1 MIGLN
6 TVTRNEWKILLG
18 DDLFHFC
25 VFVSRDAAPSSQL
38 TADNNNSHSQTQ
50 SSSRSSSSASH
61 HSQSNQHQ
69 QQQYN
74 NTHHSSQQV
83 WSLTPFIYHT
93 KLGEI
98 FGLMKTSVFLAHI
111 QGLCQLVLTMSWGIC
126 LVQYNKQNSS
136 FSIALE
142 ATYKVRWGP
151 WRAPYSLKK
160 PSEGTR
166 PKQITN

>member
-1 MIGLN
+1 MSI
-6 TVTRNEWKILLG
+6 
-18 DDLFHFC
+18 
-25 VFVSRDAAPSSQL
+25 SRDAAPSSQL

-69 QQQYN
+69 QQQQYN

-93 KLGEI
+93 RLGEI

-136 FSIALE
+136 FSIALD
-142 ATYKVRWGP
+142 ATYKSRWRVLEEHRTLSKSPQRVRDQNKLSCW
-151 WRAPYSLKK
+151 
-160 PSEGTR
+160 
-166 PKQITN
+166 